1 MTDFV
6 INTNTNRLI
15 STKTAL
21 YRKLKKLG
29 QVKDIEKTKELQV
42 KVEQPVLEPEKMKK
56 VIKKAPEPTVV
67 EDEPEFDESKLQ
79 LKLADISTDMIQK
92 NLKKIVKSQ
101 KLSDIEMDDMLKRLL
116 YKRLCLEPE
125 PKPKES
131 KKKEKPAK
139 KKTKFKVVVP
149 SSSESDSD

>member
-1 MTDFV
+1 M
-6 INTNTNRLI
+6 
-15 STKTAL
+15 
-21 YRKLKKLG
+21 G
-29 QVKDIEKTKELQV
+29 QVKDIEKPKEPQV
-42 KVEQPVLEPEKMKK
+42 EVEQVVLEPEKMKK

-101 KLSDIEMDDMLKRLL
+101 KLSDAEMDDMLRRLL
-116 YKRLCLEPE
+116 YKRLCLDE
-125 PKPKES
+125 PKES

-139 KKTKFKVVVP
+139 KKGNKKFKLVEPP
-149 SSSESDSD
+149 SSEDESESD

>member
-21 YRKLKKLG
+21 YRKLKKMG
-29 QVKDIEKTKELQV
+29 QVKDIEKPKEPQV
-42 KVEQPVLEPEKMKK
+42 EVEQVVLEPEKMKK

-67 EDEPEFDESKLQ
+67 EDEPEFDERDLQ
-79 LKLADISTDMIQK
+79 DKMIDISTSVVKK
-92 NLKKIVKSQ
+92 NMKQILKNQ
-101 KLSDIEMDDMLKRLL
+101 KLSDDEYDMLLKKML
-116 YKRLCLEPE
+116 YKKLCLDE
-125 PKPKES
+125 PKES
-131 KKKEKPAK
+131 KKKPKPVK
-139 KKTKFKVVVP
+139 KKAKFKVVEP

>member
-1 MTDFV
+1 MADFV

-29 QVKDIEKTKELQV
+29 QVKDIEKTKEPQV
-42 KVEQPVLEPEKMKK
+42 EVEQPVLEPEKMKK

-67 EDEPEFDESKLQ
+67 EDEPEFDERDLQ
-79 LKLADISTDMIQK
+79 DKMIDISTSVVKK
-92 NLKKIVKSQ
+92 NMKQILKNQ
-101 KLSDIEMDDMLKRLL
+101 KLSDDEYDMLLKKML
-116 YKRLCLEPE
+116 YKKLCMDEP
-125 PKPKES
+125 
-131 KKKEKPAK
+131 KKEKKPKPVK
-139 KKTKFKVVVP
+139 KKAKFKVVEP